1 MEIRP
6 LDENDA
12 AAYWNL
18 RLESLQKEPLAF
30 GKAVEEHQ
38 ATKIEVFADR
48 FRNATDDNFTLGAFE
63 RNKLIGMATF
73 IREKGVKDRH
83 KGRIYG
89 VYVTTSQRGKGLGN
103 ALLAALLKKAQAIPG
118 LEQILLAVA
127 AGQTAAIQL
136 YRKFGFEVFG
146 TEPRALKVGSEYID
160 EAHMVLMLGQSGAHM
175 EWISA

>member
-18 RLESLQKEPLAF
+18 RLESLQKEPLVF
-30 GKAVEEHQ
+30 GKAAEEHQ

-48 FRNATDDNFTLGAFE
+48 FHNATDDNFTLGAFE
-63 RNKLIGMATF
+63 RDELIGMATF
-73 IREKGVKDRH
+73 IREKGIKDRH

-127 AGQTAAIQL
+127 AGQEAAIQL
-136 YRKFGFEVFG
+136 YRKFGFKAFG
-146 TEPRALKVGSEYID
+146 TEPRALKVGSEYVD
-160 EAHMVLMLGQSGAHM
+160 EMHMLLMLDQSGAHM
-175 EWISA
+175 E

>member
-6 LDENDA
+6 LDKHDA

-18 RLESLQKEPLAF
+18 RLESLQKEPFAF

-38 ATKIEVFADR
+38 AMKVDVFADR
-48 FRNATDDNFTLGAFE
+48 FRSTSDDNFTLGAFE
-63 RNKLIGMATF
+63 GDTLIGMATF
-73 IREKGVKDRH
+73 IREKGIKDRH

-89 VYVTTSQRGKGLGN
+89 VYVTASQRGKGLAS
-103 ALLAALLKKAQAIPG
+103 ALMAALLKKAQANSG

-127 AGQTAAIQL
+127 TGQTAAIQL

-146 TEPRALKVGSEYID
+146 TEPRALKLGSEYID
-160 EAHMVLMLGQSGAHM
+160 EIHMVLMLG
-175 EWISA
+175 

>member
-6 LDENDA
+6 LAENDA

-18 RLESLQKEPLAF
+18 RLESLQREPFAF
-30 GKAVEEHQ
+30 GKAAEEHQ
-38 ATKIEVFADR
+38 AMKIEVFADR
-48 FRNATDDNFTLGAFE
+48 FRGTSDDNFTLGAFAE
-63 RNKLIGMATF
+63 DKLIGTATF
-73 IREKGVKDRH
+73 IREKGIKDRH

-103 ALLAALLKKAQAIPG
+103 ALIAALVKKAQANAG

-127 AGQTAAIQL
+127 AWQTAAIQL

-146 TEPRALKVGSEYID
+146 TEPRALKVGPEYID
-160 EAHMVLMLGQSGAHM
+160 EIHMILMLG
-175 EWISA
+175 

>member
-6 LDENDA
+6 LREHDA
-12 AAYWNL
+12 AVYWNL
-18 RLESLQKEPLAF
+18 RLESLQREPYAF

-38 ATKIEVFADR
+38 AMKVEVFEER
-48 FRNATDDNFTLGAFE
+48 FRCTSDDNFTLGAFE
-63 RNKLIGMATF
+63 GDKLIGLATF
-73 IREKGVKDRH
+73 IREKGIKDRH

-89 VYVTTSQRGKGLGN
+89 VYVTASQRGTGLGN
-103 ALLAALLKKAQAIPG
+103 ALMASLLKKARANSG

-160 EAHMVLMLGQSGAHM
+160 EQHMILMLRQSGAHM
-175 EWISA
+175 E